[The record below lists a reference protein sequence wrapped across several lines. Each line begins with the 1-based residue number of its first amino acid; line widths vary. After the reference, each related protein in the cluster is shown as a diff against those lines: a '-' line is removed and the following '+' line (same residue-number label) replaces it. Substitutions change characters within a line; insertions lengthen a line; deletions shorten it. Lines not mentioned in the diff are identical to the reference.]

1 MLVDVV
7 ESLSERDEGGV
18 IVADDAG
25 IERAL
30 RSFSAALDSQDSL
43 FQCDAVNPRI
53 TGDVLCDA
61 DFVLRFRRSELSA
74 NRGLHLAMV
83 QKLVELLRGAGSA
96 ETLASRICLMKVAG
110 GTALRFRLEARGTG
124 GEQARLRWGL
134 GVAHVQQALLFTSRY
149 LRQQM
154 GQNGE

>member
-7 ESLSERDEGGV
+7 ESLAEREGGV

-30 RSFSAALDSQDSL
+30 RSFSAAIDSEDSL
-43 FQCDAVNPRI
+43 FQCDPVNPRI
-53 TGDVLCDA
+53 TADVLCDA

-96 ETLASRICLMKVAG
+96 ETLASRI
-110 GTALRFRLEARGTG
+110 
-124 GEQARLRWGL
+124 
-134 GVAHVQQALLFTSRY
+134 
-149 LRQQM
+149 
-154 GQNGE
+154 

>member
-7 ESLSERDEGGV
+7 ESLPDREDRAAT
-18 IVADDAG
+18 VADDAG

-30 RSFSAALDSQDSL
+30 RSFVAAIESDDSL
-43 FQCDAVNPRI
+43 FQCDAVVPRI
-53 TGDVLCDA
+53 TGDVLCSA
-61 DFVLRFRRSELSA
+61 DFLLSFRRSELSG
-74 NRGLHLAMV
+74 NRGLHLTMV

-96 ETLASRICLMKVAG
+96 ETLASRICLVKQAG
-110 GTALRFRLEARGTG
+110 GTVLRLRLEARGTCG
-124 GEQARLRWGL
+124 DQARLRCGL

-149 LRQQM
+149 LRQHM